1 MKKQMRYS
9 DAELSVIKNT
19 FSENEDV
26 LKAIRKHF
34 LQIKLSKAE
43 EAMLKGFSKDVL
55 SVLRKSFLPEIDG
68 DAPIHQVV
76 DLLITVDIKEKTPDQ
91 LYLAF
96 NARKVLMDYLDNRL
110 AELEEDKR
118 STDSSFKDL
127 SIIEGKDEE
136 KLWIDMNVRNTLVVH
151 VEQQLAQLQILA
163 GTKDET
169 PEATKEKLL
178 KDSSK

>member
-1 MKKQMRYS
+1 MKKQMRFS

-34 LQIKLSKAE
+34 LQLKLSKAE

-55 SVLRKSFLPEIDG
+55 AVLRKSFLPEIDG

-76 DLLITVDIKEKTPDQ
+76 DLLITVDIKEKTPEQ

-96 NARKVLMDYLDNRL
+96 NARQVLIEYLDARL
-110 AELEEDKR
+110 LELEGPKV
-118 STDSSFKDL
+118 SQSVSFKDL
-127 SIIEGKDEE
+127 SVITAKNEE
-136 KLWIDMNVRNTLVVH
+136 QVWIDMNVRNTLVVH
-151 VEQQLAQLQILA
+151 VEQQLSQLQILA
-163 GTKDET
+163 GDKNES

>member
-19 FSENEDV
+19 FCENEDV

-34 LQIKLSKAE
+34 LQLKLSKAE
-43 EAMLKGFSKDVL
+43 ESMLKGFSKDVL
-55 SVLRKSFLPEIDG
+55 VVLRKSFLPEIDG

-76 DLLITVDIKEKTPDQ
+76 DLLITVDIKEKTPEQ

-151 VEQQLAQLQILA
+151 VEQQLSQLQILA

-169 PEATKEKLL
+169 PEQTKEKLL

>member
-19 FSENEDV
+19 FCENEDV

-34 LQIKLSKAE
+34 LQLKLSKAE

-55 SVLRKSFLPEIDG
+55 AVLRKSFLPEIDG

-96 NARKVLMDYLDNRL
+96 NARKVLIDYLEARL
-110 AELEEDKR
+110 GEMEGSKVE
-118 STDSSFKDL
+118 SISFKEL
-127 SIIEGKDEE
+127 SVIEGKDEE

-163 GTKDET
+163 GSKDET

>member
-19 FSENEDV
+19 FCENEDV

-34 LQIKLSKAE
+34 LQLKLSKAE

-55 SVLRKSFLPEIDG
+55 AVLRKSFLPEIDG

-96 NARKVLMDYLDNRL
+96 NARKVLIDYINERL
-110 AELEEDKR
+110 ADLEGAKTDK
-118 STDSSFKDL
+118 SISFADL
-127 SIIEGKDEE
+127 SVIEGKDEE

-151 VEQQLAQLQILA
+151 VEQQLSQLQILA
-163 GTKDET
+163 GSPDET
-169 PEATKEKLL
+169 PEQTKEKLL

>member
-19 FSENEDV
+19 FAENEDV

-43 EAMLKGFSKDVL
+43 EAILQGFSKDVFA
-55 SVLRKSFLPEIDG
+55 VLRKSFLPEIDG

-96 NARKVLMDYLDNRL
+96 NARNVLMAYLDERL
-110 AELEEDKR
+110 KEMEGGKSANV
-118 STDSSFKDL
+118 FKFADL
-127 SIIEGKDEE
+127 SVIEGKDEE

-151 VEQQLAQLQILA
+151 VEQQLSQLQILA
-163 GTKDET
+163 GDKNES